1 MRGLDTNVLVRY
13 LLRDDRHQ
21 SDLARQAIEKAL
33 AAGEPMLVG
42 TMALLEAEWVLRS
55 GAGLSKGEI
64 ILLFKQLL
72 EARDVVFENEAVVE
86 QALYTF
92 ENGNVE
98 FADCLLIAQYQ
109 YLGCSSM
116 LTFDIRA
123 SKAPGGERLV
133 A

>member
-1 MRGLDTNVLVRY
+1 LVRY

-21 SDLARQAIEKAL
+21 SDLARRAIEKAL
-33 AAGEPMLVG
+33 AAGEPMLVE
-42 TMALLEAEWVLRS
+42 TMALLETEWVLRS
-55 GAGLSKGEI
+55 QAGLSKGEI

-72 EARDVVFENEAVVE
+72 EARDVVFENEAVLE

-98 FADCLLIAQYQ
+98 FADSLLIAQYQ
-109 YLGCSSM
+109 YLGCSTM

-123 SKAPGGERLV
+123 SKTPGGERLV